1 MRHLCAG
8 FLAVMILPLVLS
20 GQPAETLQS
29 TYMLAAL
36 KPGNEIPPVE
46 VGGEL
51 ANGAAAVAIH
61 ALRDHDTGEIVKAFV
76 NFNVDYF
83 LDEPQDLLAM
93 HIHRGRINQVGP
105 VVLGSGMTPIDG
117 ASVVRQTD

>member
-29 TYMLAAL
+29 TYMKAAL
-36 KPGNEIPPVE
+36 KPGNEIPPVV
-46 VGGEL
+46 VGGEF
-51 ANGAAAVAIH
+51 ANGSAAVAIH

-93 HIHRGRINQVGP
+93 HIHRGRMNQ
-105 VVLGSGMTPIDG
+105 DG
-117 ASVVRQTD
+117 YSTQVF